1 MNRLVWKLTGSIRA
15 RVECEVKSHLRK
27 NAAVRTARDGIFLRS
42 FRRVFDKRTFAGFL
56 WVYVGAD
63 FLCVLGQYLCSRLMP
78 ADYFSWLPLVGTEP
92 IVKDLPIYL
101 ITVQAALIAIVAVP
115 VGLITYIGQ
124 RDDSTREIQ
133 LYYRESLAHEVFSSS
148 IALLVVLTVQLF
160 WPAQLLLH
168 HFVPFPVF
176 EVDFSWIHAAWL
188 VVNLSVVSLFIGTSL
203 RYVDP
208 RERQAIRRSYIVNRV
223 LPQQLRSQLRLYYYF
238 NAAAEILPNRPQGGL
253 HDSVILFG
261 RSAALDGVKE
271 ELVRAFRSPTILY
284 DLHIR
289 ILGRALR
296 PWMARSESNASSPRR
311 GATRSAPFI
320 GFVPD
325 FDRPMRGLTAWCV
338 SNRASPLTGYEK
350 LLIWAAFC
358 LRRFNGDAP
367 AEISPADLLDDL
379 IGHAIAA
386 IDRSANSAWD
396 RAIDEISDFHG
407 FLLDVHA
414 TVAPDGAP
422 GSYSLVPGYI
432 QTPLQEWISPYY
444 RLSQKAVSQISED
457 TSYATTVAYFPF
469 KLLLARPEAPA
480 PAVAAELLN
489 FFTYYVHRLES
500 WLTEHRR
507 QRAEDSEKGG
517 DVADLPGS
525 DARSYSIVI
534 RKFVGHWRDM
544 LRMANEMMH
553 WETDRHASA
562 EVRWQQFARSWW
574 YSETHLFNSA
584 YLLAAA
590 VQNDDGRGAAA
601 YLDTLIKWPSYLPTH
616 EPHDAMFAEDAMLS
630 PEIVALPWAEAH
642 TKAECASPWPDQK
655 YDPSAL
661 AIKLLG
667 VAHDDALLVT
677 GSVFILW
684 CLRAN
689 NAAGRIATI
698 VRNVFDRRSDFQ
710 ESGHTIG
717 EALSRPP
724 FRSLLLQ
731 ILRIMSHSGHPANGD
746 YGARLDRQVH
756 RMDSLEESDMVPGE
770 IYSPGTIFGQHGL
783 QSAFLCIL
791 IARVS
796 DLDPR
801 GSAARNSSFTLD
813 LTKIPDIQAGS
824 FSLESALRR
833 LQQELDNADFV
844 TRLEPVVHAIDP
856 GLAIDNAVARLR
868 QVLAEALSSVEAA
881 RAQWLRDAP
890 VAPARLRQI
899 EETTRQYVAANF
911 GIEFVLTTTPT
922 VLPDAAHEKQIRA
935 VFITGQIKGQLID
948 QPLEPRVAS
957 FDTAIAQRV
966 NSLLLQSIWIEF
978 LGRPKLTIDAG
989 VPITSLSFWSQ
1000 VVRHANAV
1008 GPVPFVLLSADDFP
1022 SVFRELIGIR
1032 GRNTGAPSFQRL
1044 DPDGSKARK
1053 GYRISVDNLDVYVLG
1068 LPPRTV
1074 YIASKHQ
1081 LASMELHLVPSSN
1094 SPFAVSFVPQ
1104 GQPNG
1109 EALQI
1114 QWAPRIVW
1122 ADTPIVALLAAPAE
1136 GN

>member
-1 MNRLVWKLTGSIRA
+1 MA
-15 RVECEVKSHLRK
+15 
-27 NAAVRTARDGIFLRS
+27 
-42 FRRVFDKRTFAGFL
+42 
-56 WVYVGAD
+56 
-63 FLCVLGQYLCSRLMP
+63 
-78 ADYFSWLPLVGTEP
+78 ADYFSWLPLAGTEP
-92 IVKDLPIYL
+92 RVKDLPIYL
-101 ITVQAALIAIVAVP
+101 VTVQAALIAIVAVP

-133 LYYRESLAHEVFSSS
+133 LYYRESLAQEVFSSS

-160 WPAQLLLH
+160 WPAQLLLY
-168 HFVPFPVF
+168 HFVQFPVF

-188 VVNLSVVSLFIGTSL
+188 VINLSVVSLFIGTSL

-223 LPQQLRSQLRLYYYF
+223 LPVQLRSQLRLYYYF
-238 NAAAEILPNRPQGGL
+238 NAAAEILRDRPQGGL

-261 RSAALDGVKE
+261 RSAALDGAKD
-271 ELVRAFRSPTILY
+271 ELVRTFRSPTILH

-296 PWMARSESNASSPRR
+296 PWLARSESNALSPR
-311 GATRSAPFI
+311 GGGSRSAPFI

-325 FDRPMRGLTAWCV
+325 LDRPMRGLTAWCV
-338 SNRASPLTGYEK
+338 SNRASPLIGYEK
-350 LLIWAAFC
+350 LVIRSAFC
-358 LRRFNGDAP
+358 LRRFNGGAP
-367 AEISPADLLDDL
+367 TEISPADLLDDL

-414 TVAPDGAP
+414 TVASDGVP
-422 GSYSLVPGYI
+422 SSYSLVPGYI
-432 QTPLQEWISPYY
+432 ETPLQEWIRPYY
-444 RLSQKAVSQISED
+444 RLSQKAVSKISED
-457 TSYATTVAYFPF
+457 TSYATAVAYFPF
-469 KLLLARPEAPA
+469 KLLLTRPEAPA
-480 PAVAAELLN
+480 PAVAVELLN

-507 QRAEDSEKGG
+507 QRAEDSEKGA
-517 DVADLPGS
+517 DAADLPGS
-525 DARSYSIVI
+525 DARSYAIVI
-534 RKFVGHWRDM
+534 RQFVGHWRDM
-544 LRMANEMMH
+544 LRMTNEMMH
-553 WETDRHASA
+553 WEADRRASA

-616 EPHDAMFAEDAMLS
+616 EPYDAMFAEDAMLS
-630 PEIVALPWAEAH
+630 PETIALPWAEAH
-642 TKAECASPWPDQK
+642 TKAQSASPWPDQD

-689 NAAGRIATI
+689 SAVGLIATV
-698 VRNVFDRRSDFQ
+698 VRNIFDRHSEFQ

-717 EALSRPP
+717 EVLSRPR

-731 ILRIMSHSGHPANGD
+731 ILRIMSHSGHPASGD
-746 YGARLDRQVH
+746 YGARLDRQVQ
-756 RMDSLEESDMVPGE
+756 RMDSLKESDMIPGE
-770 IYSPGTIFGQHGL
+770 IYSPGTVFGQHGL

-791 IARVS
+791 VARVS
-796 DLDPR
+796 DLDAR
-801 GSAARNSSFTLD
+801 GSAARDLPFAMD
-813 LTKIPDIQAGS
+813 LTKIPDIHAGS
-824 FSLESALRR
+824 FSLESALKR
-833 LQQELDNADFV
+833 LQQDLDNADFV
-844 TRLEPVVHAIDP
+844 GRLGPVVHAISPD
-856 GLAIDNAVARLR
+856 LTIDNAVARLR
-868 QVLAEALSSVEAA
+868 QVLAEALSSVEATRA
-881 RAQWLRDAP
+881 RGLRDAP
-890 VAPARLRQI
+890 VAPERLRQI
-899 EETTRQYVAANF
+899 EETIHQYVAANF
-911 GIEFVLTTTPT
+911 GVEFVLTTTP
-922 VLPDAAHEKQIRA
+922 VFFPDAAHENQIRT
-935 VFITGQIKGQLID
+935 VFIPGQIKGQLID

-957 FDTAIAQRV
+957 FDSAIAQQV
-966 NSLLLQSIWIEF
+966 SGLVLQSIWIEF
-978 LGRPKLTIDAG
+978 LGRPKVTIDAG
-989 VPITSLSFWSQ
+989 VPITTLSFWSQ

-1022 SVFRELIGIR
+1022 SVFQELIGIR
-1032 GRNTGAPSFQRL
+1032 GRNTGALSFQRL

-1053 GYRISVDNLDVYVLG
+1053 GYRFSVDNLDVYVLG
-1068 LPPRTV
+1068 LRPRTV

-1081 LASMELHLVPSSN
+1081 LASLELHLVPSSN
-1094 SPFAVSFVPQ
+1094 TSFAASFVPQ

-1109 EALQI
+1109 EALQV

-1136 GN
+1136 GS